1 MYKTIRQS
9 IDLALGGGEL
19 CWPDSLAV
27 QGEAAG
33 HRWVVSVLDGGRPAA
48 LDGAT
53 AECYVVNGGVTN
65 RLDAAIEGSAV
76 SVVFSAGCY
85 AQSGELR
92 AILRVYAADGAA
104 PAVALLRLRV
114 QEGMTD
120 VISDPGHVI
129 PSLKELLSQLDACRE
144 SARQADA
151 AASAAG
157 TAADEADEAAS
168 AAGTAASA
176 ANTAAGAANTAA
188 VAANTAAGDCEA
200 AAGEARAAASE
211 CARAA
216 STATAAAQRVDA
228 LDVDGLTR
236 ACETAAQTA
245 LDAAGTVGDAI
256 AQADTAAS
264 GADAAA
270 RRAIEAIQGVENLDV
285 DGLREAC
292 ESAAQTALDAVS
304 TVDDAIAQAN
314 AKADEAAAGANAAA
328 ESARAASTAVDA
340 AIATADESARA
351 ASESARAASTAA
363 EGADAAAAT
372 ANESARAASTAAEG
386 ANAAA
391 ATANESAR
399 AASTAAEG
407 ANAAAATASTAAA
420 AATQA
425 VEGLDVQALYAGY
438 APRNGLYDGAD
449 LKAVFGTAGALH
461 AAVNAG
467 DFSKIR
473 VGDFWPVT
481 LSGAF
486 RDYASATSL
495 TLSSVELVL
504 EVAGINVYLNYGD
517 QSVAQNHLVFC
528 SRDLLPAELKY
539 RSGTDTWYS
548 TSEKNPWRGSHLFQT
563 LNNASNGLL
572 PLMLKTDLGSYIYKG
587 PNSAG
592 MRILGEVKPSGAASA
607 TNFEWMDRGR
617 LFLPTEREVWGQ
629 DVFSDHS
636 WGGGAVVQWPLFHGS
651 LRHIIKTRAD
661 RRTGWWCQ
669 DSAEGSPNNFT
680 CVRTYGHP
688 ANYQSI
694 NPFSAPVCFL
704 LI

>member
-27 QGEAAG
+27 QGEADG

-92 AILRVYAADGAA
+92 AILRVYGADGAA

-114 QEGMTD
+114 REGMTD

-144 SARQADA
+144 SARQADEA
-151 AASAAG
+151 ASAADTAASAAG
-157 TAADEADEAAS
+157 TAAS
-168 AAGTAASA
+168 AADTAASA

-188 VAANTAAGDCEA
+188 
-200 AAGEARAAASE
+200 GEARAAAGE

-216 STATAAAQRVDA
+216 STADEAARRVDA

-245 LDAAGTVGDAI
+245 LDAAGTVEDAI
-256 AQADTAAS
+256 ARADTAAS
-264 GADAAA
+264 GADEAA
-270 RRAIEAIQGVENLDV
+270 RRAIDAIQGVENLNV

-304 TVDDAIAQAN
+304 TVDAAIAQ
-314 AKADEAAAGANAAA
+314 ADEAAAGARAAA
-328 ESARAASTAVDA
+328 EDARAAGESARAASTAVDA
-340 AIATADESARA
+340 AIATANDSASAADTA
-351 ASESARAASTAA
+351 ASA
-363 EGADAAAAT
+363 
-372 ANESARAASTAAEG
+372 ANESASAANTAAEG

-391 ATANESAR
+391 ATASTAAEGASESAR
-399 AASTAAEG
+399 AASESARA
-407 ANAAAATASTAAA
+407 ASTAAA

-438 APRNGLYDGAD
+438 VPRNGLYDGAD

-481 LSGAF
+481 LSGTF
-486 RDYASATSL
+486 RDYASGASQ

-563 LNNASNGLL
+563 LNNASNGILA
-572 PLMLKTDLGSYIYKG
+572 LMLKSDLGSYIYKG

-592 MRILGEVKPSGAASA
+592 MRVLGEVKPSGTASA

-669 DSAEGSPNNFT
+669 DSAEGSANNFT

>member
-9 IDLALGGGEL
+9 IDLAGGGGEL

-27 QGEAAG
+27 QGEADG
-33 HRWVVSVLDGGRPAA
+33 HRWVVFVLDGGRPAA
-48 LDGAT
+48 LEGAT

-65 RLDAAIEGSAV
+65 RLDATIEGSAV

-85 AQSGELR
+85 AHSGELR

-114 QEGMTD
+114 QEGLTD
-120 VISDPGHVI
+120 EWRDPGHVI

-157 TAADEADEAAS
+157 TAADEADEAA
-168 AAGTAASA
+168 
-176 ANTAAGAANTAA
+176 GAAIT
-188 VAANTAAGDCEA
+188 
-200 AAGEARAAASE
+200 AAGEARAATSEAARAVSDCARAANDCDRAAGDCARAVSE

-216 STATAAAQRVDA
+216 STADEAARRVDA

-245 LDAAGTVGDAI
+245 LDAAGTVEDAI
-256 AQADTAAS
+256 ARADTAAS
-264 GADAAA
+264 GADEAA
-270 RRAIEAIQGVENLDV
+270 RRAIDAIQGVENLNV

-292 ESAAQTALDAVS
+292 ESAAQTALNAVS
-304 TVDDAIAQAN
+304 TVDAAIAQ
-314 AKADEAAAGANAAA
+314 ADEAAAGAREAA
-328 ESARAASTAVDA
+328 EDARAASTAVDA
-340 AIATADESARA
+340 AIATANDSASAANEA
-351 ASESARAASTAA
+351 ASAANDSASAASTAA
-363 EGADAAAAT
+363 SA
-372 ANESARAASTAAEG
+372 ANESARAA
-386 ANAAA
+386 
-391 ATANESAR
+391 NESA
-399 AASTAAEG
+399 STA
-407 ANAAAATASTAAA
+407 NAAAA

-425 VEGLDVQALYAGY
+425 VEGLDVPALYAGY
-438 APRNGLYDGAD
+438 VPRNALYDGAD
-449 LKAVFGTAGALH
+449 LKTVFGTASALH

-473 VGDFWPVT
+473 VGDFWPLT
-481 LSGAF
+481 LSGTF
-486 RDYASATSL
+486 RDYAGGVSQ

-504 EVAGINVYLNYGD
+504 EVAGINVYMNYGD
-517 QSVAQNHLVFC
+517 QAVTQNHLVFC

-539 RSGTDTWYS
+539 RSGADTWYT

-563 LNNASNGLL
+563 LNNTSNGVLT
-572 PLMLKTDLGSYIYKG
+572 LMLKSDLGSYIYKG

-592 MRILGEVKPSGAASA
+592 MRVLGEVKPSGTASA

-629 DVFSDHS
+629 AVFGDPT

-669 DSAEGSPNNFT
+669 DSVANSPNNFT

-688 ANYQSI
+688 ASYQSI